1 MKNILIVE
9 DECRIREFI
18 SAYFRNEGYAV
29 FEAANGR
36 IALNVF
42 ENNVIDLIIL
52 DIMMPEI
59 DGFEV
64 CKRIRKT
71 SEVPIIILTALEEE
85 EQHIL
90 GYELGAD
97 DYITKPVK
105 ARILLAKAKRLLEKT
120 NDNNTITF
128 DNIEID
134 TDARC
139 VYIDN
144 KNVYFAPKEYEL
156 LVLLAKSNGK
166 ALPRDYILDKIWG
179 YYFVGETR
187 VVDNHIKKIRKK
199 LGKYSNIIKTV
210 VSVGYRFEVK

>member
-9 DECRIREFI
+9 DESRIREFI
-18 SAYFRNEGYAV
+18 SAYFCNEGYTV
-29 FEAANGR
+29 FEAENGK
-36 IALNVF
+36 IALDIF
-42 ENNVIDLIIL
+42 KNNVIDLIIL

-64 CKRIRKT
+64 CKSIRET

-105 ARILLAKAKRLLEKT
+105 VRILLAKANRLLKKT
-120 NDNNTITF
+120 SNNTIMF

-134 TDARC
+134 TDARSI
-139 VYIDN
+139 YIDN
-144 KNVYFAPKEYEL
+144 RNVYFAPKEYEL

-166 ALPRDYILDKIWG
+166 ALARDYILDKIWG

-187 VVDNHIKKIRKK
+187 VVDSHIKKIRKK

-210 VSVGYRFEVK
+210 VSVGYKFEVK